1 AYGFGISQSGRF
13 LRHFLYQGFN
23 ADESGR
29 QVFDGIDAHVAGG
42 GHGSFNHRFAEP
54 SRDASPFS
62 TFFYPTAI
70 FPFTDVEQTDP
81 ESGQSD
87 GLLTHSGN
95 SGVMPKIFYTFSS
108 YEYWGR
114 AASLIHTTIDGRADA
129 RILDNVRIYYFTG
142 GQHGPGPFPP
152 VRTSAQGTPLT
163 QQMSSPNDYTWA
175 MRALLVAMDHWV
187 RDGIAPPESR
197 YPRIADGTLVRP
209 EAVRFPKIPGVD
221 SPGRVH
227 EAYRVDYGPRFKEG
241 IIDYEPPRVGKPFLV
256 MVPQVDED
264 GIDQGGVKMPEVAV
278 PLATYTG
285 WNRRTPATQAP
296 EELVDF
302 AGSYIPFARTKADRN
317 RTGDPRLSLEERYP
331 TREHYLGMIAREAL
345 ALVKGG
351 YLLSEDVPSV
361 VERAVTYWGYSTK

>member
-1 AYGFGISQSGRF
+1 
-13 LRHFLYQGFN
+13 
-23 ADESGR
+23 
-29 QVFDGIDAHVAGG
+29 
-42 GHGSFNHRFAEP
+42 
-54 SRDASPFS
+54 
-62 TFFYPTAI
+62 
-70 FPFTDVEQTDP
+70 
-81 ESGQSD
+81 
-87 GLLTHSGN
+87 
-95 SGVMPKIFYTFSS
+95 
-108 YEYWGR
+108 
-114 AASLIHTTIDGRADA
+114 LIHTTIDGRADA

-152 VRTSAQGTPLT
+152 VRTSAQGTLLT
-163 QQMSSPNDYTWA
+163 QQMTSPNDYTWA
-175 MRALLVAMDHWV
+175 MRALLVAMDRWV

-209 EAVRFPKIPGVD
+209 EAVRFPRIPGVD
-221 SPGRVH
+221 SPGRIH

-241 IIDYEPPRVGKPFLV
+241 IIDYEPPRVGKPFPV

-361 VERAVTYWGYSTK
+361 VERAVTYWGYATK